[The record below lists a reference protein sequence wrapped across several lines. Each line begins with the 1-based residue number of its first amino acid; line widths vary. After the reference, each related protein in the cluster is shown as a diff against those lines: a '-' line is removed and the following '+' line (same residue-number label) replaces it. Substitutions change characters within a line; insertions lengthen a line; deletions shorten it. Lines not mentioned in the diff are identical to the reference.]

1 MGRSFM
7 RAEIERGHVARSFRH
22 FAETLLGL
30 RTRGYAGN
38 MPANASNMLA
48 LPS

>member
-1 MGRSFM
+1 MKT
-7 RAEIERGHVARSFRH
+7 EIDGERGHVARSFRH

-38 MPANASNMLA
+38 MTANASNMLA

>member
-1 MGRSFM
+1 MKT
-7 RAEIERGHVARSFRH
+7 EIDVERGHVARWFRH

-30 RTRGYAGN
+30 RTRGCAGS